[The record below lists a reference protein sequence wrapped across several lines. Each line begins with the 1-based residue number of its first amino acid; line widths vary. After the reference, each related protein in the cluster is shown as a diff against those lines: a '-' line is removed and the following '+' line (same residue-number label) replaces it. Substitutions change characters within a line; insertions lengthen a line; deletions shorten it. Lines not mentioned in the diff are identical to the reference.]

1 MSKALALTPD
11 SKPVFKRSIYARQW
25 SEGRVLLAFHPGEAL
40 ALDLTPQQERLLLLL
55 DGERTVAEMVAGLNF
70 SGVLCTVPEALA
82 GLNRLY
88 EQCLLED
95 RAAAVDP
102 EDFSKPEL
110 ARYERN
116 LLFYAAR
123 QAQGAPLALASQERL
138 SKATVALIGLG
149 GGGSHIFTG
158 LAALGV
164 GNLIL
169 LDYDQVEA
177 SNLNRQS
184 IYREPDLGRSK
195 IEVLREIAPQI
206 NSGISYSFVEKRL
219 ACQADLEQ
227 AVAGADLAILAADS
241 PREKIFTWMD
251 RACHQTGV
259 PALFSLGVTPSH
271 VRVGPLVVPGQTPC
285 FCCAMPPPPEEGRPL
300 VGMINRRYRHGV
312 IIPQV
317 QMLGS
322 LICWEALKFLTGIA
336 PCRILGRVLHFNFLD
351 YDIRIDEVQPRDTCA
366 VCAGLGGAD

>member
-25 SEGRVLLAFHPGEAL
+25 SGGRVLLAFHPGEAL

-55 DGERTVAEMVAGLNF
+55 DGERTVAEMVAGLNL
-70 SGVLCTVPEALA
+70 SGILCTVPEVLA
-82 GLNRLY
+82 GLNRLH

-123 QAQGAPLALASQERL
+123 QAQGAPLALAAQERL

-149 GGGSHIFTG
+149 GGGSHIFPG

-195 IEVLREIAPQI
+195 IEVMREIAPQI
-206 NSGISYSFVEKRL
+206 NSGINYSFVEKRL

-251 RACHQTGV
+251 RASHQTGV
-259 PALFSLGVTPSH
+259 PALFTLGVTPSQ

-285 FCCAMPPPPEEGRPL
+285 FGCAMPPPPEGDRPL
-300 VGMINRRYRHGV
+300 VEMINRRYRHGV

-322 LICWEALKFLTGIA
+322 LICWEALKFLTNIA
-336 PCRILGRVLHFNFLD
+336 SCRILGRVLHFNFLD